1 MLPCSKSGNLYAV
14 DVETVNA
21 GIPYADSFY
30 VTVHYCL
37 RKVSETHSSIHV
49 TGQLK
54 FKKNIWGLVKSMIE
68 RNVWSGLEDFFSKLK
83 EALQMEG
90 EENIPEQRR
99 KSRRKRRMHSMPR
112 YSIEDIRLN
121 VPRKRMPQPS
131 GFFTT
136 EVCTVIVLIVLLV
149 LLILNVLLY
158 YKLWSLEEAPPS
170 FKLMDFSSLKN
181 SPKSHDEWIELLQQQ
196 ETMRTAEAHKW
207 QNTLR
212 HVVKLLREAEEA
224 LEELQRS
231 IHPNYLSKVL
241 EAMQE
246 EEGLKNGQANGE
258 L

>member
-1 MLPCSKSGNLYAV
+1 MLPCSKSGSLYAV

-37 RKVSETHSSIHV
+37 RKVSDTHSSIHV

-83 EALQMEG
+83 EALQTEG
-90 EENIPEQRR
+90 EDNIPEQRR

-121 VPRKRMPQPS
+121 VPRKRMPQAG

-136 EVCTVIVLIVLLV
+136 DVCTVIVLVVLLI

-170 FKLMDFSSLKN
+170 FKLMDFSTLKN

-196 ETMRTAEAHKW
+196 ETMRTAEAQKW
-207 QNTLR
+207 QSTLR

-224 LEELQRS
+224 LEQLQKS

-241 EAMQE
+241 DAMQE
-246 EEGLKNGQANGE
+246 EGLNNGQANGE